1 MSRAGKSREALTM
14 SDTDEFASFDEF
26 FPYYCGE
33 HSRPLTRWMHFVGMH
48 AAGAAVATAVVRR
61 SPALLLA
68 APAVAF
74 GTALVSHATVER
86 RAPAGLDHPI
96 WSLRADLVMIGMM
109 WKGRDAEIQTMA
121 DRARLRRPIVVQP
134 APPETAPAA

>member
-1 MSRAGKSREALTM
+1 M
-14 SDTDEFASFDEF
+14 SDTAEFASFDEF

-33 HSRPLTRWMHFVGMH
+33 HSRPLTRWIHFAGTH
-48 AAGAAVATAVVRR
+48 AAGAVAATAIVRG
-61 SPALLLA
+61 SPGLLLA
-68 APAVAF
+68 APAVHLGAAVLSH
-74 GTALVSHATVER
+74 ALVEKR
-86 RAPAGLDHPI
+86 PPANLGHPI

-134 APPETAPAA
+134 AAPGSAPAA